1 MYLSS
6 LIGSD
11 AKPYLEY
18 AWVCAPNA
26 TGQSIATN
34 TITTLYLGPDGTGEI
49 ADTGNYGSLSA
60 GTFPTGTAS
69 ATSQITLAAGTYYFK
84 VTAPTRT
91 TPGYS
96 TAAII
101 SLYNTTDSAYVTRGG
116 YVSNGSNSGAS
127 SLLALEAQF
136 TITTSK
142 AFEIRLLVTSSNGTI
157 IVDNGALATTFTLA
171 TAGADQRTTIK
182 LWKLS

>member
-69 ATSQITLAAGTYYFK
+69 ATSQITLSAGTYYF
-84 VTAPTRT
+84 VGRLGNIYLAA
-91 TPGYS
+91 GAYS
-96 TAAII
+96 SGGNI
-101 SLYNTTDSAYVTRGG
+101 SLYNNTSASYITRKEFLQA
-116 YVSNGSNSGAS
+116 NSYAAVEFQG
-127 SLLALEAQF
+127 QF
-136 TITTSK
+136 TISAQSVLEMRIYHTENANRT
-142 AFEIRLLVTSSNGTI
+142 LTI
-157 IVDNGALATTFTLA
+157 GGGYYAGNSTIS
-171 TAGADQRTTIK
+171 TANADQRTTIK
-182 LWKLS
+182 LWKLA